1 MSLNVANTTAK
12 TATIII
18 FLISIMIN
26 KVSDFV
32 GTQTAE
38 LINMDLLEL
47 KKTLLFAKRIIHSA

>member
-1 MSLNVANTTAK
+1 MSLDVANTTAK

-18 FLISIMIN
+18 FLISIMVN

-38 LINMDLLEL
+38 LINIDLLEQ
-47 KKTLLFAKRIIHSA
+47 KKTLFFAERIIHSA